1 VLGYKEIHIGE
12 HERACYILG
21 DTLKDNKSNKTL
33 RIGIN
38 IILVLLLIGAIQMFY
53 DEDSTNDHFGGLFM
67 IAFFGIK
74 IVSSFMMSI
83 KEGDK
88 KSVFIDLGLVI
99 FSVLLLVVT
108 SVKYFF

>member
-1 VLGYKEIHIGE
+1 M
-12 HERACYILG
+12 G
-21 DTLKDNKSNKTL
+21 DTLKDNKSNKVLKIVT
-33 RIGIN
+33 N
-38 IILVLLLIGAIQMFY
+38 IVLILLIIGAIQMFY

-67 IAFFGIK
+67 MAFFGIK

>member
-1 VLGYKEIHIGE
+1 MF
-12 HERACYILG
+12 G

-53 DEDSTNDHFGGLFM
+53 DKDSTNDHFGGVFM
-67 IAFFGIK
+67 MVFFGIK
-74 IVSSFMMSI
+74 IISSFMISL

-88 KSVFIDLGLVI
+88 KAVFIDLGLVI
-99 FSVLLLVVT
+99 FSVLLLVVA
-108 SVKYFF
+108 SVKYCF